1 MRRSI
6 RQLLTYFI
14 SCIYR
19 FTCTAPCTPSCQ
31 NGGLCVA
38 RDVCKCPAEYM
49 GEQCQY
55 PLCRPPCINGG
66 DCVRPNVCMCPAAWK
81 GNRCQMPVCHLPCLN
96 GGKYV
101 FLSKKIRNA
110 HFQEHTGQTL
120 GTRKRFNFGRPHA
133 NLSRKISQEKC
144 ETTAFSQNER
154 KKFKR
159 CEKSVKANK
168 NREEENSRLF
178 EHIAYSSIGILLF
191 HHSVLSSTEKVMR
204 K

>member
-1 MRRSI
+1 MTCQQLISAIKDTKNIAFSHLSSYGFSQGWKSLYNTVVYMKIVFYRRKKMRRSI

-101 FLSKKIRNA
+101 FLSKKICNA
-110 HFQEHTGQTL
+110 HFQEHTGQT
-120 GTRKRFNFGRPHA
+120 
-133 NLSRKISQEKC
+133 
-144 ETTAFSQNER
+144 
-154 KKFKR
+154 
-159 CEKSVKANK
+159 
-168 NREEENSRLF
+168 
-178 EHIAYSSIGILLF
+178 
-191 HHSVLSSTEKVMR
+191 
-204 K
+204 

>member
-1 MRRSI
+1 MRRTI

-101 FLSKKIRNA
+101 FLSKKNPQCALPGTHRSNVGHA
-110 HFQEHTGQTL
+110 QEIQFWTP
-120 GTRKRFNFGRPHA
+120 TRQSPAQNFSG
-133 NLSRKISQEKC
+133 K
-144 ETTAFSQNER
+144 
-154 KKFKR
+154 
-159 CEKSVKANK
+159 
-168 NREEENSRLF
+168 
-178 EHIAYSSIGILLF
+178 
-191 HHSVLSSTEKVMR
+191 M
-204 K
+204 

>member
-38 RDVCKCPAEYM
+38 RDVCKCPVEYM

-110 HFQEHTGQTL
+110 HFQEHTGQT
-120 GTRKRFNFGRPHA
+120 
-133 NLSRKISQEKC
+133 
-144 ETTAFSQNER
+144 
-154 KKFKR
+154 
-159 CEKSVKANK
+159 
-168 NREEENSRLF
+168 
-178 EHIAYSSIGILLF
+178 
-191 HHSVLSSTEKVMR
+191 
-204 K
+204 